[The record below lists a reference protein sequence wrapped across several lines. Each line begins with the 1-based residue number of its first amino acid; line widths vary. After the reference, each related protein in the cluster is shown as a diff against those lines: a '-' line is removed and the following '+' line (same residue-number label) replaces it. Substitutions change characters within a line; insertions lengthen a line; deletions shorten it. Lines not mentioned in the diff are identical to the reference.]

1 LPQQLSADKLVALD
15 LLQSGESE
23 LMKSL

>member
-1 LPQQLSADKLVALD
+1 LLSADKLVALD